1 MSNFFHKIK
10 LSNDTSRIGKNF
22 FFLTLLQSANFL
34 LPLLTLPY
42 LVRVLGANLF
52 GLVMF
57 AQTFALF
64 FNVLV
69 DFGFNLSATR
79 EVSIHRKDNT
89 KLSEIF
95 SSVMFI
101 KFLLIIL
108 SVFLIT
114 LIVAFVPRFQM
125 DWKIYYLS
133 FGVVIGQALF
143 PVWYFQGI
151 EKMKIITYINILAKT
166 IFTLLIFL
174 VIKEDSDYLL
184 VPIINAAGFII
195 AGIIGLSIALKNI
208 TILKPKKVESLK
220 LFRESS
226 KLFISNLSVTLYTL
240 TNTLILGLFTN
251 NTMVG
256 IYASMEKLVL
266 ALKNLYT
273 PFFQAIFPWIS
284 SKNKHEIITSVKKLI
299 LPLFI
304 MGFMATLIIFLA
316 AKPILN
322 LIYNNELISDY
333 SSIFK
338 ILGLIAIFSAL
349 NMLFN
354 TIMLSALKM
363 YQERM
368 KIMLVSGITNVI
380 LAITLVYYFG
390 IYGIAISVAF
400 TEFLLLIFG
409 FLYFKALK
417 NEDLNNLANSD
428 T

>member
-1 MSNFFHKIK
+1 MLDFFQNKP

-22 FFLTLLQSANFL
+22 FFLTLLQTANFL

-42 LVRVLGANLF
+42 LVRVLGADLF

-64 FNVLV
+64 FNVIV

-79 EVSIHRKDNT
+79 EVSIHRKD
-89 KLSEIF
+89 KKKVSQLF
-95 SSVMFI
+95 SSVMTI
-101 KFLLIIL
+101 KF
-108 SVFLIT
+108 FLILLSLFLMT
-114 LIVAFVPRFQM
+114 VLISVVPRFQM

-133 FGVVIGQALF
+133 FGFVIGQALF

-151 EKMKIITYINILAKT
+151 EKMKIITYINIFAKT
-166 IFTLLIFL
+166 IFTILIFL
-174 VIKEDSDYLL
+174 VIKDASDYLL
-184 VPIINAAGFII
+184 VPVINSIGFII
-195 AGIIGLSIALKNI
+195 AGSIGLFLALKNI
-208 TILKPKKVESLK
+208 IILKPKKIETMK

-226 KLFISNLSVTLYTL
+226 LLFVSNISVTLYTI

-266 ALKNLYT
+266 AIKNLYT
-273 PFFQAIFPWIS
+273 PFFQAIFPWIA
-284 SKNKHEIITSVKKLI
+284 SKSKTEIIKVIKKLI
-299 LPLFI
+299 LPLFTI
-304 MGFMATLIIFLA
+304 GFIAFITILIGG
-316 AKPILN
+316 KTILN
-322 LIYNNELISDY
+322 LIYNNKLISNY
-333 SSIFK
+333 STIFK
-338 ILGLIAIFSAL
+338 ILGSIAVFSAL

-354 TIMLSALKM
+354 TVFLSALKM
-363 YQERM
+363 YRERM
-368 KIMLVSGITNVI
+368 KIMLISGITNVI
-380 LAITLVYYFG
+380 LALILVYYYG

-409 FLYFKALK
+409 FLYFKVSK
-417 NEDLNNLANSD
+417 NEDLSNLTNSD